1 MKYEK
6 PEIVATVPAIVAVQ
20 SSQNK
25 GPYDPSD
32 ISGDHATSSAYE
44 ADE

>member
-6 PEIVATVPAIVAVQ
+6 PEVVQIEPAINAVQ
-20 SSQNK
+20 SSMNK
-25 GPYDPSD
+25 ATQVFDYDR
-32 ISGDHATSSAYE
+32 ILATSSAYE